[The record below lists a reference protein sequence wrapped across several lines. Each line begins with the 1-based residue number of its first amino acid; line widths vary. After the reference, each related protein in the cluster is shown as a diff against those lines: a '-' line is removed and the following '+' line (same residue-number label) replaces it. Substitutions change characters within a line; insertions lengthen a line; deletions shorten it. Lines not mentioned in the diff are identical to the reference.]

1 MEASDAW
8 RQLAFGEMR
17 GSHGLAF
24 SSFIVRGH
32 PGFGR
37 LGTQVV
43 SADPSSSS
51 SRPLDVR

>member
-8 RQLAFGEMR
+8 RNLLWEIRDCHGIAFI
-17 GSHGLAF
+17 SL
-24 SSFIVRGH
+24 IVRGH

-37 LGTQVV
+37 LGTQVA